1 MKRIALSL
9 CLVFGACAAPAAFA
23 KCWGSD
29 AFQNCVDES
38 GNAYTQQ
45 RFGNTSTVNGYQ
57 QKLPGQAWEQTGT
70 SIGDTTFITG
80 TATDGSTWTET
91 ITNYGNG
98 TRTISGMDGKGL
110 VYNKY
115 CTVYGCN

>member
-1 MKRIALSL
+1 MKRVALSL
-9 CLVFGACAAPAAFA
+9 IIFGAFTAPAAFA
-23 KCWGSD
+23 KCWGND

-38 GNAYTQQ
+38 GNSYTVQ

-57 QKLPGQAWEQTGT
+57 QKLPGEAWEQTGA

-80 TATDGSTWTET
+80 QAADGSTWTET

-115 CTVYGCN
+115 CTVSGCN

>member
-9 CLVFGACAAPAAFA
+9 CVVVCACVAGPAFA
-23 KCWGSD
+23 NCWGND

-38 GNAYTQQ
+38 GNSYTVQ

-57 QKLPGQAWEQTGT
+57 QKLPGEAWQQTGA

-80 TATDGSTWTET
+80 QAADGSTWTET
-91 ITNYGNG
+91 IRNYGNG
-98 TRTISGMDGKGL
+98 SRTISGMDGNGL
-110 VYNKY
+110 VYNKN
-115 CTVYGCN
+115 CTSYGCH